1 MRRPLISVTN
11 CPYILKSSRSN
22 RLWLK
27 PDTQGVNQCQAHR
40 VNAWSG
46 DKLDHMAFVRTGYCL
61 GVCRI
66 YEQEKMPEEW
76 RDMWRDIVPVFK
88 EKGDT
93 QECGNYRGIKLMSHT
108 LKMWE
113 KVIDRRLREES
124 TMGEEQFG
132 FVPGKGATDAI
143 FAARQMIEKHRGRRN
158 CTWCS
163 SPWRRP
169 MIKYHGRRYGDA

>member
-61 GVCRI
+61 GVCWI

-113 KVIDRRLREES
+113 KVIDRRLR
-124 TMGEEQFG
+124 
-132 FVPGKGATDAI
+132 
-143 FAARQMIEKHRGRRN
+143 
-158 CTWCS
+158 
-163 SPWRRP
+163 
-169 MIKYHGRRYGDA
+169 